1 MPYRIRIAN
10 LLTACAVLGLGA
22 AADLCRPALAQET
35 ISPSGV
41 APETF
46 RAYVAGI
53 QRALTER
60 GFFSG
65 QADGTPGNA
74 TTRAIR
80 AYQEKAGLPVDGL
93 ASKSLLDHITFSQP
107 PIRATAPAAA
117 SFSTPASTPGRPAAD
132 PLIEVIQ
139 TLLAERGY
147 QPGPADGVAG
157 SRTAEAI
164 RAYQKDAGLPE
175 TGVADQALR
184 DNLSAAKAGA
194 AAAPQ

>member
-1 MPYRIRIAN
+1 MSYRSRFAI
-10 LLTACAVLGLGA
+10 LLATCTLLALGLAPGR
-22 AADLCRPALAQET
+22 CPPALAQET
-35 ISPSGV
+35 VSPPGV
-41 APETF
+41 APETY

-53 QRALTER
+53 QRALAEH

-65 QADGTPGNA
+65 AADGAPGTA
-74 TTRAIR
+74 TARAIS
-80 AYQEKAGLPVDGL
+80 AYQAKAGLPVDGL
-93 ASKSLLDHITFSQP
+93 PSKSLLDHITFSQP

-117 SFSTPASTPGRPAAD
+117 GFGSPSRPAAE

-147 QPGPADGVAG
+147 EPGPADGVPG
-157 SRTAEAI
+157 RRTADAI

-184 DNLSAAKAGA
+184 DNLNAAKAGA
-194 AAAPQ
+194 AVVPQ

>member
-1 MPYRIRIAN
+1 MPYRIRIARS
-10 LLTACAVLGLGA
+10 LTACAMLALGA
-22 AADLCRPALAQET
+22 APVLCPPALAQET
-35 ISPSGV
+35 ISPSGI

-53 QRALTER
+53 QRALAEH

-65 QADGTPGNA
+65 TADGTPGAA
-74 TTRAIR
+74 TTRAIS
-80 AYQEKAGLPVDGL
+80 AYQAKAGLPVDGL

-117 SFSTPASTPGRPAAD
+117 SYSTPAQPVAD
-132 PLIEVIQ
+132 PLIEMIQ

-157 SRTAEAI
+157 RRTTDAI

-184 DNLSAAKAGA
+184 DNLTAAKAGA